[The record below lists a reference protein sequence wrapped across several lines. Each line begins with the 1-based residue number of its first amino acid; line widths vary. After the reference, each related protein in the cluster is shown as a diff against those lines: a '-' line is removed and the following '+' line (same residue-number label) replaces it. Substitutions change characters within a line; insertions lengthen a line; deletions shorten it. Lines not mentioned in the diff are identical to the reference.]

1 MLDKVLLT
9 AGFGGRIS
17 KQPYME
23 VVMKKSLLLI
33 SCLLLSVVVFAAGQT
48 EQAQAGGMYLMGTGS
63 ATGNYYNFGSM
74 LAQVM
79 NTHTKTN
86 ITVTSTGGSIENVRL
101 LVSGENELALIQTD
115 VNNYALNGTEQFA
128 GNPQKGFSAVT
139 ACYPELVQIVV
150 SKKSGI
156 KTVSDMA
163 GKKICVGAAGSGYEV
178 AARQILTAY
187 GMDYDDIDERFLS
200 QAEGKNALQDGQID
214 AFFMCSGYPNA
225 NVTELSLNGNIDVL
239 SIDGKHMAIL
249 LEKYPFYSSFT
260 TTDDQY
266 NLGHSIT
273 TAAVIAILVASDK
286 IPATEVYDMTKA
298 IYENLPELQSL
309 NSKAKYMSLEG
320 AFRGI
325 PGNFHPGAVKYYK
338 EKGMQVPGL

>member
-1 MLDKVLLT
+1 
-9 AGFGGRIS
+9 
-17 KQPYME
+17 
-23 VVMKKSLLLI
+23 MKKNLAIVLFLI
-33 SCLLLSVVVFAAGQT
+33 VGLVVFAAGQA
-48 EQAQAGGMYLMGTGS
+48 EKDQAGGMYLMGTGS

-74 LAQVM
+74 LAQVV

-115 VNNYALNGTEQFA
+115 VNDYALKGTEQFI
-128 GNPQKGFSAVT
+128 GQPQKGFSAVT

-156 KTVSDMA
+156 KSVADMV

-187 GMDYDDIDERFLS
+187 GMDYNDIDERFLS

-225 NVTELSLNGNIDVL
+225 NVTELSLNGGIEVL
-239 SIDGKHMAIL
+239 SIDDAHMKIL

-273 TAAVIAILVASDK
+273 TAAVIAMLVASDK
-286 IPATEVYDMTKA
+286 IPADEIYNMTKA
-298 IYENLPELQSL
+298 IYENLPELQAL

-325 PGNFHPGAVKYYK
+325 PGNFHPGAAKYYK
-338 EKGMQVPGL
+338 EKGMTVPSL